1 MDGLLPILVFGC
13 CFIGVLGVAVFILA
27 NLSSRKEK
35 VNIELIISQL
45 SQQMNLTR
53 LNSKRPHRFGGTH
66 RNYKFYIDKG
76 STGTISSHNVSLSG
90 AIAINVEVQMKEP
103 KQGYAYCNR
112 GLVSSTTTFDSAFS
126 AKLKYEWLS
135 ATAREAMLTF
145 VRKRENL
152 FLEGLP
158 IHPKTIEEEAK
169 VRLQFNLPVSKQI
182 TADDVYKTLDELIEV
197 VYVIE
202 TTC

>member
-1 MDGLLPILVFGC
+1 MDGEWAILVFGC
-13 CFIGVLGVAVFILA
+13 CFIGVLAGGVFIFA

-35 VNIELIISQL
+35 ANLELIILQL
-45 SQQMNLTR
+45 SQQMNLR
-53 LNSKRPHRFGGTH
+53 LDSKRPHRVWGAY
-66 RNYKFYIDKG
+66 RNHQFYIDKG
-76 STGTISSHNVSLSG
+76 SVGTISSNSVTLSG
-90 AIAINVEVQMKEP
+90 ALAISVEVQMKEP

-112 GLVSSTTTFDSAFS
+112 GLVGLSATFDSAFR

-135 ATAREAMLTF
+135 ATAREAMLAF

-158 IHPKTIEEEAK
+158 IHKKAIEEEAK
-169 VRLQFNLPVSKQI
+169 VRLQYNLPISEPI

-197 VYVIE
+197 IYIIE